1 MTLRLHVFFLCIT
14 NLLLSATKFKESFHF
29 DLCQILFMNK
39 ILFVF
44 ALYSSYL
51 VLSFSLLSLKLQV
64 FKQIFFL
71 LLFYDLL
78 HFLKIFKWLLLLK
91 HLLINLLFFIFSLY
105 VRIFKDLTLTLRE
118 VNSWFV
124 ESVFRSR
131 GRIGFSLILM
141 LILLLVQF
149 FWSVNLMFLFSLSK
163 HGLWVFFWVN
173 KFVDINF
180 WKLFRFLTLCWA

>member
-14 NLLLSATKFKESFHF
+14 NLLLTATKFKESFHF

-64 FKQIFFL
+64 FKQIFFI

-91 HLLINLLFFIFSLY
+91 HLLINLFFFIFSLY
-105 VRIFKDLTLTLRE
+105 VRIFKD
-118 VNSWFV
+118 
-124 ESVFRSR
+124 
-131 GRIGFSLILM
+131 